1 MKATQ
6 RQYTETN
13 KQQLKMRKETKS
25 QKEEEEFYH
34 KKPPNDE
41 NQNHKTGEEY
51 PEQRKHQNYKEDTTE
66 EQEDQRFERVGEFE
80 LQMDSTQQGV
90 KTHTNTHIVP
100 YTLGHIWW

>member
-1 MKATQ
+1 
-6 RQYTETN
+6 
-13 KQQLKMRKETKS
+13 MRKETKS
-25 QKEEEEFYH
+25 QKEKEEFYH